1 MSLKDLSLG
10 THLKKLDRAVFVQTS
25 LSLTQRAQSSCL
37 LRVGSK
43 RLMGTCLFI
52 SKAGRGIGQPALT
65 AHILPHLLNV
75 RKE

>member
-10 THLKKLDRAVFVQTS
+10 TPLKKLDRAVLVQTS

-43 RLMGTCLFI
+43 KL
-52 SKAGRGIGQPALT
+52 AQQW
-65 AHILPHLLNV
+65 AHACSSPKQAEAEASLP
-75 RKE
+75 